1 MTIRQPRVLIIEDDA
16 PIRHFLGIALAQE
29 QLQADFAAGVQ
40 QGLIQAA
47 SLRPDLLIVDLG
59 LPDGDGLDL
68 IRQVRTWSGLPIIV
82 LSARTRETEKVA
94 ALDAGA
100 DDYLE
105 KPFGTAE
112 LLARIRA
119 QLRRAS
125 AAINDTGTPE
135 VHFGTVR
142 VDLVLREVRR
152 EGELV
157 HLTPIEHRL
166 LAAFLQHPGKVL
178 THRHLLT
185 TVWGP
190 GHVERTHYLRVYMQ
204 GLRQK
209 LEADA
214 ARPQH
219 FLTETGVGYRFRT

>member
-1 MTIRQPRVLIIEDDA
+1 MTAHLPRVLIVEDDA
-16 PIRHFLGIALAQE
+16 PIRHFLGIALEQK
-29 QLQADFAAGVQ
+29 QLQAEFAASVQ
-40 QGLIQAA
+40 QGLIKAA

-82 LSARTRETEKVA
+82 LSARTRENEKVA

-119 QLRRAS
+119 QVRRAS
-125 AAINDTGTPE
+125 TPASDAGLPE
-135 VHFGTVR
+135 VRFGSIV
-142 VDLVLREVRR
+142 VDLALREVRR
-152 EGELV
+152 GGEPV

-178 THRHLLT
+178 THRHLLAN
-185 TVWGP
+185 VWGP

-209 LEADA
+209 LEEDA
-214 ARPQH
+214 ARPVH
-219 FLTETGVGYRFRT
+219 FLTETGVGYRFRA